1 MQRFSIKSLGCKV
14 NQCESEAI
22 ADALKKA
29 GMEEISPTAH
39 RPASDVCII
48 NTCTVTQKA
57 SMQSRQAIRQAIRAN
72 PEAEIIVTGCY
83 AATEPDEIKR
93 INGVHSIIANSRKN
107 KIPKI
112 ILSDFEIKSHFT
124 ESDHQKK
131 LECDNQV
138 LLPEP
143 DFGKKTRPFLK
154 VQDGC
159 NAFCTYCIIPYARG
173 RSKSMSPDQVLE
185 KIGKIS
191 KKGFHEVVLTGIHLG
206 VFGLDL
212 KPASSLYDL
221 LAKIEKAKPECR
233 IRLSSIEP
241 RELTDSIIKLVAKS
255 DIFCHHFH
263 IPLQSGD
270 NFILERMNRP
280 YDRELFRKLVL
291 KIHELIPEAAIGV
304 DILAGFPGETEE
316 AFYNTYSL
324 IKKLPVTYLHVF
336 PFSPRKGTPAA
347 GYPDQVSPQTL
358 KLRTGMLRELGA
370 LKKQDFYS
378 GFIGEKVKI
387 IIEGKRTKN
396 GELKG
401 LTSNYIPVHVNGGD
415 DLKHSIVEAR
425 ITQLNVNF
433 TSGRIIGLI

>member
-1 MQRFSIKSLGCKV
+1 MLRFSIKSLGCKV
-14 NQCESEAI
+14 NQCESEDI

-29 GMEEISPTAH
+29 GMEETSPVAC
-39 RPASDVCII
+39 RQNSDICII

-72 PEAEIIVTGCY
+72 PEARIIVTGCY

-107 KIPKI
+107 KIPEI
-112 ILSDFEIKSHFT
+112 ILSDSELKSHFT

-131 LECDNQV
+131 IEHDNQV
-138 LLPEP
+138 LLPQP
-143 DFGKKTRPFLK
+143 DSRKRTRPFLK
-154 VQDGC
+154 IQDGC
-159 NAFCTYCIIPYARG
+159 NAFCTYCIVPYARG
-173 RSKSMSPDQVLE
+173 RSRSMPPDQVLE
-185 KIGKIS
+185 KINKFS

-212 KPASSLYDL
+212 KPASSLSEL
-221 LAKIEKAKPECR
+221 LEKIEKAKPECR

-241 RELTDSIIKLVAKS
+241 RELTGSIIKLVEQS
-255 DIFCHHFH
+255 NVFCRHFH

-270 NFILERMNRP
+270 NCILKKMNRP

-291 KIHELIPEAAIGV
+291 KIHKSIPGAAIGV

-316 AFYNTYSL
+316 AFYNTYFL
-324 IKKLPVTYLHVF
+324 IKELSVTYLHVF

-347 GYPDQVSPQTL
+347 GYQDQVSPQTL

-370 LKKQDFYS
+370 LKKKEFYS
-378 GFIGEKVKI
+378 GFIGQKVKI

-415 DLKHSIVEAR
+415 DLKNSIVEAR
-425 ITQLNVNF
+425 IVQLKNNS
-433 TSGRIIGLI
+433 TTGRIISRV